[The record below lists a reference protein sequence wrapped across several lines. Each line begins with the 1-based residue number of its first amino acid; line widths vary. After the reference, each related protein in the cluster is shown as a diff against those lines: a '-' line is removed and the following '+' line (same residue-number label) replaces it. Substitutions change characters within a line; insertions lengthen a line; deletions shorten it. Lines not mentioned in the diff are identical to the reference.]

1 MANENSMTENSR
13 AMGKF
18 ITFEGGEG
26 AGKTTQAKM
35 LCEALEGA
43 GIETLLTREPGGTF
57 GAEAIRD
64 LVLEGTQDRWSGM
77 TELLLMY
84 AARLDHVEKL
94 IKPALERGV
103 WVVSDRFSDS
113 SVAYQGYARGLGAEK
128 VKSVHSVVMDGF
140 GPDLT
145 ILFDIDPI
153 LAQKR
158 VETRGEELSR
168 FDSES
173 IAFHN
178 VLRDAFLEI
187 ATNES
192 ERIVTV
198 DAAASRDGVH
208 TRIIYAVTQKYPEI
222 AGKLGGSA

>member
-1 MANENSMTENSR
+1 MSL
-13 AMGKF
+13 GKF

-35 LCEALEGA
+35 LCDALEGA

-57 GAEAIRD
+57 GAEAIRE
-64 LVLEGTQDRWSGM
+64 LVLKGTSDRWSGM

-103 WVVSDRFSDS
+103 WVISDRFSDS
-113 SVAYQGYARGLGAEK
+113 SMAYQGYARELGPKRVTAL
-128 VKSVHSVVMDGF
+128 HDAVMDGF
-140 GPDLT
+140 EPDLT

-158 VETRGEELSR
+158 VETRGEDLSR
-168 FDSES
+168 FDAES

-178 VLRDAFLEI
+178 TLRSAFLDI
-187 ATNES
+187 AKDNED
-192 ERIVTV
+192 RVFTV
-198 DAAASRDGVH
+198 DAAASRDGVQ
-208 TRIIYAVTQKYPEI
+208 TRILFAVSQKYPEL
-222 AGKLGGSA
+222 AGKLGSSA

>member
-1 MANENSMTENSR
+1 MKP
-13 AMGKF
+13 GQF

-35 LCEALEGA
+35 LVEALEGA
-43 GIETLLTREPGGTF
+43 GIETLMTREPGGTF

-64 LVLEGTQDRWSGM
+64 LVLEGTSDRWSGM

-103 WVVSDRFSDS
+103 WVISDRFSDS
-113 SVAYQGYARGLGAEK
+113 SLAYQGYARGLGPDK
-128 VKSVHSVVMDGF
+128 VKALHTAVMDEF
-140 GPDLT
+140 EPDLT

-158 VETRGEELSR
+158 VETRGEDLSR
-168 FDSES
+168 FDAES

-178 VLRDAFLEI
+178 TLREAFLNI
-187 ATNES
+187 AKNNPK
-192 ERIVTV
+192 RVFTV
-198 DAAASRDGVH
+198 DAAASRDGVQ
-208 TRIIYAVTQKYPEI
+208 TRILFAVTQKYPEL
-222 AGKLGGSA
+222 AGKLGSSA

>member
-1 MANENSMTENSR
+1 MTI
-13 AMGKF
+13 GKF

-57 GAEAIRD
+57 GAEAIRN
-64 LVLEGTQDRWSGM
+64 LVLEGTSDRWSGM

-84 AARLDHVEKL
+84 AARLDHMEKL

-103 WVVSDRFSDS
+103 WVISDRFADS
-113 SVAYQGYARGLGAEK
+113 SLAYQGYARGLGAEK
-128 VKSVHSVVMDGF
+128 VKAVHAAIMDEF
-140 GPDLT
+140 EPDLT

-158 VETRGEELSR
+158 VETRGEDLSR
-168 FDSES
+168 FDAES

-178 VLRDAFLEI
+178 TLREAFLNI
-187 ATNES
+187 AEENS
-192 ERIVTV
+192 ERIFTV
-198 DAAASRDGVH
+198 DAAASRDGVQ
-208 TRIIYAVTQKYPEI
+208 TRILFAISQKYPKL
-222 AGKLGGSA
+222 AGKLGSSA

>member
-1 MANENSMTENSR
+1 MTT
-13 AMGKF
+13 GKF

-26 AGKTTQAKM
+26 AGKTTQAK
-35 LCEALEGA
+35 LLAEALEGA
-43 GIETLLTREPGGTF
+43 GIETLMTREPGGTF

-64 LVLEGTQDRWSGM
+64 LVLEGTSDRWSGM

-103 WVVSDRFSDS
+103 WVISDRFADS
-113 SVAYQGYARGLGAEK
+113 SMAYQGYARGLGAEK
-128 VKSVHSVVMDGF
+128 VNSVHAAVMDGF
-140 GPDLT
+140 EPDIT

-158 VETRGEELSR
+158 VETRGEDLSR
-168 FDSES
+168 FDAES

-178 VLRDAFLEI
+178 TLRGAFNDI
-187 ATNES
+187 AAANS
-192 ERIVTV
+192 DRIFTV
-198 DAAASRDGVH
+198 DAAASRDGVQ
-208 TRIIYAVTQKYPEI
+208 TRILFAVSQKYPEL
-222 AGKLGGSA
+222 AGKLGSSA

>member
-1 MANENSMTENSR
+1 MSA
-13 AMGKF
+13 GKF

-35 LCEALEGA
+35 LCDALNGA
-43 GIETLLTREPGGTF
+43 GIETVLTREPGGTF

-64 LVLEGTQDRWSGM
+64 LVLEGTSDRWSGM

-103 WVVSDRFSDS
+103 WVVSDRFADS
-113 SVAYQGYARGLGAEK
+113 SLAYQGYARGLGPDR
-128 VKSVHSVVMDGF
+128 VKAVHEAVMGGF
-140 GPDLT
+140 EPDLT

-158 VETRGEELSR
+158 VETRGEDLSR
-168 FDSES
+168 FDAES
-173 IAFHN
+173 IGFHKT
-178 VLRDAFLEI
+178 LRDAILYIINICE
-187 ATNES
+187 
-192 ERIVTV
+192 ERIFNLNADSLR
-198 DAAASRDGVH
+198 DAVKTH
-208 TRIIYAVTQKYPEI
+208 IIYALIRKYLEH
-222 AGKLGGSA
+222 A

>member
-1 MANENSMTENSR
+1 MTT
-13 AMGKF
+13 GKF

-26 AGKTTQAKM
+26 AGKTTQAK
-35 LCEALEGA
+35 LLAEALEGA
-43 GIETLLTREPGGTF
+43 GIETLMTREPGGTF

-64 LVLEGTQDRWSGM
+64 LVLEGTSDRWSGM

-103 WVVSDRFSDS
+103 WVISDRFADS
-113 SVAYQGYARGLGAEK
+113 SMAYQGYARGLGAEK
-128 VKSVHSVVMDGF
+128 VNSVHAAVMDGF
-140 GPDLT
+140 EPDIT

-158 VETRGEELSR
+158 VETRGEDLSR
-168 FDSES
+168 FDAES

-178 VLRDAFLEI
+178 TLRDAFNDI
-187 ATNES
+187 AAANS
-192 ERIVTV
+192 DRIFTV
-198 DAAASRDGVH
+198 DAAASRDGVQ
-208 TRIIYAVTQKYPEI
+208 TRILFAVSQKYPEL
-222 AGKLGGSA
+222 AGKLGSSA

>member
-1 MANENSMTENSR
+1 MTS
-13 AMGKF
+13 GKL

-35 LCEALEGA
+35 LAEALEGA
-43 GIETLLTREPGGTF
+43 GIETLMTREPGGTF

-64 LVLEGTQDRWSGM
+64 LVLEGTSDRWSGM

-103 WVVSDRFSDS
+103 WVISDRFSDS
-113 SVAYQGYARGLGAEK
+113 SMAYQGYARELGPEK
-128 VKSVHSVVMDGF
+128 VKALHEAVMDGF
-140 GPDLT
+140 EPDLT

-158 VETRGEELSR
+158 VETRGEDLSR
-168 FDSES
+168 FDAES
-173 IAFHN
+173 ITFHN
-178 VLRDAFLEI
+178 TLRQAFLDI
-187 ATNES
+187 AEANADP
-192 ERIVTV
+192 IFTV
-198 DAAASRDGVH
+198 YPAALSDGLLANILL
-208 TRIIYAVTQKYPEI
+208 TGISI
-222 AGKLGGSA
+222 ALKLADKVCSCV

>member
-1 MANENSMTENSR
+1 MTI
-13 AMGKF
+13 GKF

-57 GAEAIRD
+57 GAEAIRN
-64 LVLEGTQDRWSGM
+64 LVLEGTSDRWSGM

-84 AARLDHVEKL
+84 AARLDHMEKL

-103 WVVSDRFSDS
+103 WVISDRFADS
-113 SVAYQGYARGLGAEK
+113 SLAYQGYARGLGAEK
-128 VKSVHSVVMDGF
+128 VKAVHAAVMDEF
-140 GPDLT
+140 EPDLT

-158 VETRGEELSR
+158 VETRGEDLSR
-168 FDSES
+168 FDAES

-178 VLRDAFLEI
+178 TLREAFLNI
-187 ATNES
+187 AEENS
-192 ERIVTV
+192 ERIYTV
-198 DAAASRDGVH
+198 DAAASRDGVQ
-208 TRIIYAVTQKYPEI
+208 TRILFAISQKYPKL
-222 AGKLGGSA
+222 AGKLGSSA

>member
-1 MANENSMTENSR
+1 MTP
-13 AMGKF
+13 GKL

-35 LCEALEGA
+35 LAEALEGA
-43 GIETLLTREPGGTF
+43 GIETLMTREPGGTF

-64 LVLEGTQDRWSGM
+64 LVLEGTSDRWSGM

-103 WVVSDRFSDS
+103 WVISDRFSDS
-113 SVAYQGYARGLGAEK
+113 SMAYQGYARELGPEK
-128 VKSVHSVVMDGF
+128 VKALHKAVMDGF
-140 GPDLT
+140 EPDLT

-158 VETRGEELSR
+158 VETRGEDLSR
-168 FDSES
+168 FDAES
-173 IAFHN
+173 ITFHN
-178 VLRDAFLEI
+178 TLRQAFLDI
-187 ATNES
+187 AEANAD
-192 ERIVTV
+192 RIFTV
-198 DAAASRDGVH
+198 DAAASRDGVQ
-208 TRIIYAVTQKYPEI
+208 TRILFAVSQKYPEL
-222 AGKLGGSA
+222 AGKLGSSA